1 MDNSIA
7 IYGNNDDHVAQ
18 MIKMLLPY
26 GQKLTDNNALAL
38 ASYSRLHGLD
48 PFNGECYF
56 LVREKKND
64 RGEVTGREEMGVYP
78 GIKALRK
85 KAKEQ
90 LQASDRQAHYKV
102 NYETIDA
109 TSLGIDPSGVALCVM
124 GTLWDS
130 ISTGH
135 YIINVVKLASA
146 KYTKEEIEA
155 MIGKSPT
162 WVGYGVVL
170 KRELG
175 YIKMSPMA
183 LAKKRAEADCTKQR
197 FDLPFATETAEEI
210 PADEGGIG
218 EEIEGT
224 ATDVTPLLAELGYKV
239 APEPERFDLGL
250 KLPPA
255 NIEPEPEPPFELLPF
270 RYSDG
275 VLVDTLN
282 KREVESFDNF
292 LKTHNGNAPESRE
305 ALRAAVLAAGSQPN

>member
-7 IYGNNDDHVAQ
+7 IYNRDDQGVAAK
-18 MIKMLLPY
+18 IKMLLPY

-38 ASYSRLHGLD
+38 AAYSRLHGLD

-78 GIKALRK
+78 GIKGVRK
-85 KAKEQ
+85 ISKQQLLKA
-90 LQASDRQAHYKV
+90 DRQAHYKV
-102 NYETIDA
+102 NYETIDP
-109 TSLGIDPSGVALCVM
+109 SLLGIDPSGVALAVM

-130 ISTGH
+130 VSTGH
-135 YIINVVKLASA
+135 YIIDVVKLSGAGYSKA
-146 KYTKEEIEA
+146 EVEA
-155 MIGKSPT
+155 MLGKSPT

-224 ATDVTPLLAELGYKV
+224 MTDVTPPVHKNSEQLLAELGFGM
-239 APEPERFDLGL
+239 AP
-250 KLPPA
+250 
-255 NIEPEPEPPFELLPF
+255 EPEPEPEPVTPDLIPHEYRDGSLVSQGDQKEELAF
-270 RYSDG
+270 DRYVAANDG
-275 VLVDTLN
+275 
-282 KREVESFDNF
+282 
-292 LKTHNGNAPESRE
+292 THPPTRAT
-305 ALRAAVLAAGSQPN
+305 LRAWTKAQTQTN

>member
-26 GQKLTDNNALAL
+26 GQKLTANNALAL

-197 FDLPFATETAEEI
+197 FDLPFSTETAEEI

-224 ATDVTPLLAELGYKV
+224 MTDVTPPQKNSEQLIAELG
-239 APEPERFDLGL
+239 FDI
-250 KLPPA
+250 A
-255 NIEPEPEPPFELLPF
+255 PEPEPPFELLPF

-305 ALRAAVLAAGSQPN
+305 ALRAAVLAAGTQAN

>member
-7 IYGNNDDHVAQ
+7 IYNRDDQGVAAK
-18 MIKMLLPY
+18 IKMLLPY

-38 ASYSRLHGLD
+38 AAYSRLHGLD

-64 RGEVTGREEMGVYP
+64 RGDVTGREEMGVYP

-85 KAKEQ
+85 MAKQQ
-90 LQASDRQAHYKV
+90 LQHTDRQAHYKV
-102 NYETIDA
+102 NYETIDPA
-109 TSLGIDPSGVALCVM
+109 NLGIDPSGVALCVM

-135 YIINVVKLASA
+135 YIINVVKLSGA

-197 FDLPFATETAEEI
+197 FDLPFSTETAEEV

-218 EEIEGT
+218 EEIEGVM
-224 ATDVTPLLAELGYKV
+224 TDVTPPHKDTEQLLAELGYEV
-239 APEPERFDLGL
+239 T
-250 KLPPA
+250 
-255 NIEPEPEPPFELLPF
+255 PEPEPALKPIIFQ
-270 RYSDG
+270 YTNGDM
-275 VLVDTLN
+275 VDMLN
-282 KREVESFDNF
+282 KREVTSFENY
-292 LKTHNGNAPESRE
+292 LEAHNGNVPASRE
-305 ALRAAVLAAGSQPN
+305 ALRAAVLAAGTQPN

>member
-1 MDNSIA
+1 
-7 IYGNNDDHVAQ
+7 
-18 MIKMLLPY
+18 
-26 GQKLTDNNALAL
+26 
-38 ASYSRLHGLD
+38 
-48 PFNGECYF
+48 
-56 LVREKKND
+56 
-64 RGEVTGREEMGVYP
+64 VTGREEMGVYP

-102 NYETIDA
+102 NYETIDPA
-109 TSLGIDPSGVALCVM
+109 LLGIDPSGVALCVM

-135 YIINVVKLASA
+135 YIINVVKLSGA

-224 ATDVTPLLAELGYKV
+224 MTDVTPVQKNSEQLIAELGFDI
-239 APEPERFDLGL
+239 APELEAETVTFQY
-250 KLPPA
+250 A
-255 NIEPEPEPPFELLPF
+255 
-270 RYSDG
+270 DG
-275 VLVDTLN
+275 TLVDMLN
-282 KREVESFDNF
+282 KREVVSFENY
-292 LKTHNGNAPESRE
+292 LNKTDGQLPASRE
-305 ALRAAVLAAGSQPN
+305 ALRAAVLAAGTQAN

>member
-102 NYETIDA
+102 NYETIDPA
-109 TSLGIDPSGVALCVM
+109 LLGIDPSGVALCVM

-135 YIINVVKLASA
+135 YIINVVKLSGA

-224 ATDVTPLLAELGYKV
+224 MTDVTPVQKNSEQLIAELGFDI
-239 APEPERFDLGL
+239 APELEAETVTFQY
-250 KLPPA
+250 A
-255 NIEPEPEPPFELLPF
+255 
-270 RYSDG
+270 DG
-275 VLVDTLN
+275 TLVDMLN
-282 KREVESFDNF
+282 KREVVSFENY
-292 LKTHNGNAPESRE
+292 LNKTDGQPPASRE
-305 ALRAAVLAAGSQPN
+305 ALRAAVLAAGTQAN